1 MDRLTLERRQVWIYL
16 TAIVGGLVLG
26 SVLPSL
32 APLFETLLW
41 PVLAVL
47 LYSTFVQVPLLH
59 AREAFRDRRF
69 VFAILVGNFLL
80 IPSVV
85 WLALKWLPD
94 DPALHLG
101 VLLVLLVPCTDWFI
115 TFTQLGQGN
124 AARAIAVTPLNLV
137 VQLLLLP
144 FYLWLML
151 PAADFGAALRTEE
164 MLPAALAL
172 IGVPLAAAILTER
185 WVETR
190 AERVVWR
197 ERLGWWPV
205 PLLAVVVLL
214 IAGTQVGTVRDAGPM
229 LLKVLPV
236 CVGFLLVAALL
247 ARLMTWVL
255 RLPMDAGRTLA
266 FSFGTRNSF
275 VVLPFALALP
285 TGWETTVIV
294 IVFQSLIELFG
305 MVFYLWWLPRHLFN
319 EASFATVER
328 SSS

>member
-1 MDRLTLERRQVWIYL
+1 MDRLTLERHQVWIYL
-16 TAIVGGLVLG
+16 TAIVGGLVFG

-47 LYSTFVQVPLLH
+47 LYTTFVQVPLLH

-69 VFAILVGNFLL
+69 VFAILVGNFVL

-85 WLALKWLPD
+85 WLTLKWLPD

-144 FYLWLML
+144 IYLWLML
-151 PAADFGAALRTEE
+151 PTADLGAALSTEE

-172 IGVPLAAAILTER
+172 IGVPLVAAILTEH
-185 WVETR
+185 WIETR
-190 AERVVWR
+190 AERVVLR

-205 PLLAVVVLL
+205 PLLAIVVLL

-229 LLKVLPV
+229 LLKLLPV
-236 CVGFLLVAALL
+236 FVGFLLVAALL
-247 ARLMTWVL
+247 ARLLTRVL

-305 MVFYLWWLPRHLFN
+305 MVFYLWWLPRRLFN